1 MASPTTAST
10 TGNTPQPSKGKYRPE
25 IDGLR
30 AFAVVAVIIN
40 HFNKDLLPSGYLG
53 VDIFFVISGYVIT
66 SSLAG
71 RQSKNFW
78 DFVTGFYERRIKR
91 LVPAL
96 VVFVLITSVLISL
109 FNPDPGVSLGLGWRS
124 LFGISNINLYRS
136 STDYFAQS
144 TELNPFTHTW
154 SLGVEEQFYLL
165 FPFLIWFSGFGR
177 QTARGAR
184 NLFFWVGALTIASLI
199 GFIYLYKVNQPAA
212 YFLMPPRFWEMA
224 AGCLIFIGFQKRARI
239 EQALEQVPP
248 LLVVAAMVGVMF
260 LPVSAAVPATIGVVV
275 LSAVLIACLKKGT
288 AAYQFFTLDKVVFI
302 GLISYSLYL
311 WHWTVLS
318 ISRWTIGI
326 HWWSVPFQVGLMAL
340 MAIGSFYIIESP
352 TRKRQFNKR
361 YIALLLGFGSILAS
375 VFFGKVL
382 NRFQGSIY
390 LGNGNTSEDG
400 GKTKIS
406 RYLNKDKDTR
416 PIGNLAEKCLS
427 GHPPFKDALLGAK
440 ELTND
445 FKRNCLWL
453 GFDKRKPLV
462 AIIGDS
468 HGASL
473 YQSARR
479 LHQEGF
485 TVFFHARPAC
495 IYPYPEETVLGC
507 KEVMDSTTE
516 FLINKFNEKGGGVIV
531 IQNYYQG
538 HFSEDGHMKGQ
549 FRDQNGDVI
558 LAKFSNAVAKLS
570 EKIARVN
577 GSVIL
582 IAPIP
587 DHSFYVQK
595 YDPIYPK
602 CNPQWFSV
610 LNTSCPGD
618 QNGTSRISIKT
629 EIAPYSLAIQEIAS
643 KYFNVFPLD
652 FFNLL
657 CESSE
662 KCNIFKED
670 LPLYKDSNHL
680 SNYANSIIYPRLR
693 DAIDSASQRSKN
705 RTETRSSPG
714 TPETGV

>member
-1 MASPTTAST
+1 MASPATASA
-10 TGNTPQPSKGKYRPE
+10 TGNTPQPSKGRYRPE

-71 RQSKNFW
+71 RESKNFL
-78 DFVTGFYERRIKR
+78 DFLTGFYERRIKR

-109 FNPDPGVSLGLGWRS
+109 FNPDPGVALGLGWRS
-124 LFGISNINLYRS
+124 LFGISNINLYQG
-136 STDYFAQS
+136 STDYFAES

-165 FPFLIWFSGFGR
+165 FPFLIWFSGFG
-177 QTARGAR
+177 QQATKGAK

-260 LPVSAAVPATIGVVV
+260 LPVSAAVPATISVVV
-275 LSAVLIACLKKGT
+275 LSAILIACLKKGT
-288 AAYQFFTLDKVVFI
+288 AAYQFFTREKVVFI

-326 HWWSVPFQVGLMAL
+326 HWWSIPIQVGLMIL
-340 MAIGSFYIIESP
+340 MAAGSHRWIESP
-352 TRKRQFNKR
+352 TRKQKFNKR
-361 YIALLLGFGSILAS
+361 YIALALGLGSVLVSGLFGRVI
-375 VFFGKVL
+375 
-382 NRFQGSIY
+382 NQFQSRIY
-390 LGNGNTSEDG
+390 LGNGNDSEDG
-400 GKTKIS
+400 GKAKIS
-406 RYLNKDKDTR
+406 NYLNKDIK
-416 PIGNLAEKCLS
+416 PIDNLGGRCLS

-440 ELTND
+440 SLTTD

-453 GFDKRKPLV
+453 GADKEKPFV

-468 HGASL
+468 HAASL
-473 YQSARR
+473 YSSARK

-485 TVFFHARPAC
+485 TVFFHARPSC

-507 KEVMDSTTE
+507 KEVMNSTTE
-516 FLINKFNEKGGGVIV
+516 FLISKFREEGGGVIV
-531 IQNYYQG
+531 IKNYYQG

-549 FRDQNGDVI
+549 FRDQNGDAI
-558 LAKFSNAVAKLS
+558 LDKFSNAVGKLS
-570 EKIARVN
+570 ERISRVN
-577 GSVIL
+577 GSIIV

-595 YDPIYPK
+595 HDPIYPK
-602 CNPQWFSV
+602 CNPQWFSA
-610 LNTSCPGD
+610 LNSSCPGD
-618 QNGTSRISIKT
+618 QNGTSKISIKT
-629 EIAPYSLAIQEIAS
+629 EMAPYSLAIQKIAS
-643 KYFNVFPLD
+643 KHLNVLPLD
-652 FFNLL
+652 IFDLL
-657 CESSE
+657 CGSTK
-662 KCNIFKED
+662 KCNIFRENM
-670 LPLYKDSNHL
+670 PLYTDSDHL

-693 DAIDSASQRSKN
+693 GAIDSASRRSKN
-705 RTETRSSPG
+705 RTATRASPKKQSN
-714 TPETGV
+714 EY